1 MCRALYPH
9 FIFFTIMQK
18 MRINLMGEER
28 KLLAPCACLG
38 MGRRRGGVFHVS
50 HLNFIKIQEH
60 FFMVNRSEKKEG
72 KQEIVDKNVLKGRRR
87 SIFHA
92 DNGSFIQG
100 LIIYFRLNENLE
112 RGKM

>member
-1 MCRALYPH
+1 
-9 FIFFTIMQK
+9 
-18 MRINLMGEER
+18 
-28 KLLAPCACLG
+28 
-38 MGRRRGGVFHVS
+38 
-50 HLNFIKIQEH
+50 
-60 FFMVNRSEKKEG
+60 MVNRSEKEEG

-87 SIFHA
+87 SIFHT